1 MENIQAY
8 IIIAAIVAIIIFA
21 AVKLIQ
27 ARNKFESLKLSVEEE
42 SSNLN
47 VYVDKRNEYQNQAL
61 AIARINYNNE
71 AEIIS
76 RLTQDDQLDQLAYL
90 GQRCPDLRASEGYN
104 YILQQTRLL
113 SDEISASRVL
123 LNSNIT
129 VYNRAV
135 RDFPNNIIAGMLGY
149 KPEDLIDQANLGESK
164 KLSKAVCNI
173 PNII

>member
-8 IIIAAIVAIIIFA
+8 IIIAAIAAIIIFA

-76 RLTQDDQLDQLAYL
+76 RLTQDDQLEQLAYL

-113 SDEISASRVL
+113 SDEISACRVL

-129 VYNRAV
+129 AYNRAV

-149 KPEDLIDQANLGESK
+149 KTEDVIDKANLGESK
-164 KLSKAVCNI
+164 KLSKTAYNI